1 MADQQNGNGSGSG
14 APPEGYREISE
25 EDQKKAA
32 AFFQRG
38 NTVAGTGNFEYA
50 IEMYLQGL
58 AIDPEAVDAHQT
70 LREIS
75 LKRKAAGGKPLGFLQ
90 AMKLKGGKDE
100 KEQLLNAEKLLAYDP
115 GSTDHMV
122 RLLTASHEGGF
133 YDTVMWIGAIL
144 LRANKDSGS
153 GTGGTLGLGGQKE
166 SFDKYI
172 ILKNTYKKLGRFKEA
187 AEAAEYAASLRP
199 DDMDLGT
206 ERKNLSA
213 MQTMSAGKYGT
224 AKSFRDSVR
233 DMAKQQRH
241 LREDTDVRS
250 MDVMTQQI
258 AEAEAEWQAE
268 PNESG
273 KLGKLVDLLIKT
285 EQPEQEQRA
294 IELLESAYESSRQ
307 YRYRF
312 RIGMIKLQQLSR
324 AERSLRGQVAANPAD
339 ESLKREYQD
348 FAKDKAEQELTIYQ
362 EFADNYP
369 TEMNHQYQAAIRLFQ
384 LGRYQDAI
392 PILQKARQ
400 DPKFR
405 FDAGIILGRAFL
417 EANYVDEASDT
428 FRDLIESYELKG
440 DPKSTDMT
448 YWYGRALEIKGD
460 VPTALR
466 AYSQVAQWNFNYR
479 DVQARIKKM
488 RP

>member
-1 MADQQNGNGSGSG
+1 VADQRNGNGNGSGG
-14 APPEGYREISE
+14 PPEGYREISE

-38 NTVAGTGNFEYA
+38 GTVAGTGNFEYA

-70 LREIS
+70 LRDIS
-75 LKRKAAGGKPLGFLQ
+75 LKRKAGGGKPLGFLQ
-90 AMKLKGGKDE
+90 AMKLKSGKDE

-115 GSTDHMV
+115 GNTDHMV
-122 RLLTASHEGGF
+122 RLLTAANDGGF
-133 YDTVMWIGAIL
+133 YDTVMWIGPIL
-144 LRANKDSGS
+144 LRANKDS
-153 GTGGTLGLGGQKE
+153 KNE

-172 ILKNTYKKLGRFKEA
+172 ILKNVYKKLQRFKEA
-187 AEAAEYAASLRP
+187 AEAAEYAANLRP

-213 MQTMSAGKYGT
+213 MQTMKAGSYGT

-258 AEAEAEWQAE
+258 AEAEAEWRAE
-268 PNESG
+268 PNEAG
-273 KLGKLVDLLIKT
+273 KLGKLVDLLVKT

-294 IELLESAYESSRQ
+294 MELLEAAYENTRQ
-307 YRYRF
+307 YRHKY
-312 RIGMIKLQQLSR
+312 RIGLIKVQQLSR
-324 AERSLRGQVAANPAD
+324 AERSLRQQVAANPND
-339 ESLKREYQD
+339 ESLKQEYQE
-348 FAKDKAEQELTIYQ
+348 FAKDRAEQELAIYQ
-362 EFADNYP
+362 EFAENYP
-369 TEMNHQYQAAIRLFQ
+369 TEMSHHYNAALRLYV

-400 DPKFR
+400 DPKYR
-405 FDAGIILGRAFL
+405 FDAGIALGRAFF
-417 EANYVDEASDT
+417 EAQYIHEASDT
-428 FRDLIESYELKG
+428 FRDLIENYELRG
-440 DPKSTDMT
+440 DAKSTDMT
-448 YWYGRALEIKGD
+448 YWYGRALEQKGE
-460 VPTALR
+460 PQEALK

-479 DVQARIKKM
+479 DVQARI
-488 RP
+488 RRLRGGAPTPQS